1 MCGGSSLPVTGHFYE
16 AYNYN
21 FYEAYNYNF
30 LYKATLSWYNTTGWM
45 H

>member
-21 FYEAYNYNF
+21 F
-30 LYKATLSWYNTTGWM
+30 LYKVTLSWYNTTGWM